1 MSRCRAG
8 QHPRPKKTQLKT
20 KKKQK
25 HVRSDAFGT
34 IVFIR
39 FVFHRL
45 FFSIPLVVVF
55 FSFCTIDEMVN
66 TENVAHNL

>member
-20 KKKQK
+20 KKNKNTFVQMLSA
-25 HVRSDAFGT
+25 RF
-34 IVFIR
+34 VFIR

>member
-1 MSRCRAG
+1 MLSAR
-8 QHPRPKKTQLKT
+8 
-20 KKKQK
+20 
-25 HVRSDAFGT
+25 F
-34 IVFIR
+34 VFIR